1 MEKAEKQILVFGE
14 ITREITNRM
23 KRNHVFSSNAFGGF
37 HRKVL
42 LDFGRKSGINE
53 GIWRSLD

>member
-37 HRKVL
+37 QRKVL
-42 LDFGRKSGINE
+42 LDLVRNWGINE
-53 GIWRSLD
+53 DISRSFD